1 MYRIIKE
8 NEVVAVVDKLHFCR
22 PQANGIPCLTDEAN
36 AHGIVIDDAFFHI
49 EGFPEWE
56 GKETVK
62 YEEFAGAAAIATA
75 QAELAEARSE
85 LSEILIAAR
94 EGLVS
99 PPSPGAP
106 WNAQM
111 HYTTGDT
118 VEGGYVVLR
127 YSRGKDP
134 ADTANIGV
142 YWEIPQ
148 VSYPAWID
156 IEDGTVITEDTI
168 VTHDGKAW
176 RCISQHIKSAVYKP
190 HADSTKWAAYNA

>member
-1 MYRIIKE
+1 M
-8 NEVVAVVDKLHFCR
+8 
-22 PQANGIPCLTDEAN
+22 
-36 AHGIVIDDAFFHI
+36 
-49 EGFPEWE
+49 
-56 GKETVK
+56 
-62 YEEFAGAAAIATA
+62 
-75 QAELAEARSE
+75 
-85 LSEILIAAR
+85 
-94 EGLVS
+94 S

-106 WNAQM
+106 WNAQT

-118 VEGGYVVLR
+118 VEGGYVALR

>member
-22 PQANGIPCLTDEAN
+22 PQANDIPCLTDEAN

-49 EGFPEWE
+49 EGFP
-56 GKETVK
+56 
-62 YEEFAGAAAIATA
+62 
-75 QAELAEARSE
+75 
-85 LSEILIAAR
+85 AAR

-106 WNAQM
+106 WNAQT

-118 VEGGYVVLR
+118 VEGGYVALR

>member
-22 PQANGIPCLTDEAN
+22 PQANDIPCLTDEAN
-36 AHGIVIDDAFFHI
+36 AHGIVID
-49 EGFPEWE
+49 GFPEWE

-62 YEEFAGAAAIATA
+62 YEEFAGTAAIATA

-85 LSEILIAAR
+85 VSEILIAAR

-106 WNAQM
+106 WNAQT

-118 VEGGYVVLR
+118 VEGGYVALR

>member
-106 WNAQM
+106 WNAQT

-118 VEGGYVVLR
+118 VEGGYVALR

-148 VSYPAWID
+148 VSYPAWSD

-168 VTHDGKAW
+168 VTHEGKAW
-176 RCISQHIKSAVYKP
+176 R
-190 HADSTKWAAYNA
+190 

>member
-22 PQANGIPCLTDEAN
+22 PQANDIPCLTDEAN

-62 YEEFAGAAAIATA
+62 YEEFAGTAAIATA

-85 LSEILIAAR
+85 VSEILIAAR

-99 PPSPGAP
+99 PPLARCAVERPNALHYRRYRGGRVCGAEIQP
-106 WNAQM
+106 WQRPRR
-111 HYTTGDT
+111 HGQYRRLLGDT
-118 VEGGYVVLR
+118 AGQLSGVDR
-127 YSRGKDP
+127 Y
-134 ADTANIGV
+134 
-142 YWEIPQ
+142 
-148 VSYPAWID
+148 
-156 IEDGTVITEDTI
+156 
-168 VTHDGKAW
+168 
-176 RCISQHIKSAVYKP
+176 
-190 HADSTKWAAYNA
+190 